1 MYKVAKTR
9 LSSFIATFC
18 VCFVFWLL
26 ITWTVAV
33 QELVAGVIVSAV
45 VSLFSSRFFIHAKAF
60 YLLHPCRL
68 INLLYYSVVIFIW
81 ELIKSNCKLAV
92 CALSP
97 RMKINPG
104 FVRIPTRLRGEY
116 AQTMLA
122 NSITLTP
129 GTITVDIEQ
138 DKSAKDAA
146 AWMDIHWIN
155 VEDSDPQKAGEL
167 IKGRMEK
174 CLRRVWS

>member
-68 INLLYYSVVIFIW
+68 INLL
-81 ELIKSNCKLAV
+81 IKSNCKLAV

-138 DKSAKDAA
+138 DKYAKDAA